1 MNCADCRQELELSFG
16 QAEFDAT
23 VSEHL
28 AQCANCR
35 TYWAEL
41 AELAGSLP
49 GDDAFMVDAAT
60 VEMLA
65 LKVDKTIDAQ
75 ESKGKTTSG
84 ELSKQRSLL
93 TWMRLLPA
101 AAALLLVIGIGSA
114 GYLLGRFDNRT
125 TTITGNGAA
134 LEISQAM
141 DDDYS
146 EPDDPTV
153 RLLLYD
159 FASDR
164 LYDASETLLDDIT
177 EEELR
182 HLEQNFEVGD
192 LL

>member
-16 QAEFDAT
+16 QAELDAT

-28 AQCANCR
+28 AQCVDCR
-35 TYWAEL
+35 TYWVEMKEL
-41 AELAGSLP
+41 AASLP
-49 GDDAFMVDAAT
+49 GDDAFMIDATT
-60 VEMLA
+60 VEKLA
-65 LKVDKTIDAQ
+65 LKVDQAIDSQ
-75 ESKGKTTSG
+75 ESKGKTTPG
-84 ELSKQRSLL
+84 ELGEQRSLL
-93 TWMRLLPA
+93 TWMRMLPA

-114 GYLLGRFDNRT
+114 GYLLGRFDKQA
-125 TTITGNGAA
+125 TTITGNGAEF
-134 LEISQAM
+134 EISQTM

-153 RLLLYD
+153 QLLLYD
-159 FASDR
+159 FASER

-182 HLEQNFEVGD
+182 YLEQNFEVGD

>member
-1 MNCADCRQELELSFG
+1 MNCADCRQELEFSFG
-16 QAEFDAT
+16 QAEFEAT

-28 AQCANCR
+28 AQCADCR

-41 AELAGSLP
+41 AELAGGLP
-49 GDDAFMVDAAT
+49 GDDAFVVDATT

-65 LKVDKTIDAQ
+65 HKVDQTIDAK
-75 ESKGKTTSG
+75 ETKGKTTFDESAG
-84 ELSKQRSLL
+84 QRSAVA
-93 TWMRLLPA
+93 WMRLLPA

-114 GYLLGRFDNRT
+114 GYLLGRFDKQA
-125 TTITGNGAA
+125 TTISGDGAA
-134 LEISQAM
+134 FEISQTM

-146 EPDDPTV
+146 EPDDQTV

-182 HLEQNFEVGD
+182 YLEQNFEVGD

>member
-1 MNCADCRQELELSFG
+1 MNCADCRRELELSFG
-16 QAEFDAT
+16 QAEFDAK

-28 AQCANCR
+28 AQCVDCR
-35 TYWAEL
+35 TYWVEL
-41 AELAGSLP
+41 KDLAGSLP
-49 GDDAFMVDAAT
+49 GDDAFMIEATT

-65 LKVDKTIDAQ
+65 LQVDQAIDAQ
-75 ESKGKTTSG
+75 ETKGKTTLG
-84 ELSKQRSLL
+84 ESAGQRSAVAR
-93 TWMRLLPA
+93 MRLLPA

-114 GYLLGRFDNRT
+114 GYLLGRFDKQA
-125 TTITGNGAA
+125 TTITGNGAPF
-134 LEISQAM
+134 EISQTV

-182 HLEQNFEVGD
+182 YLEQNFEVGD

>member
-28 AQCANCR
+28 AQCVDCR

-41 AELAGSLP
+41 AELAGGLP
-49 GDDAFMVDAAT
+49 GDDAFMVDATA
-60 VEMLA
+60 VEKLA
-65 LKVDKTIDAQ
+65 LHVDQTIDAL
-75 ESKGKTTSG
+75 ESKGKTTPG
-84 ELSKQRSLL
+84 ESAGQRSLL

-101 AAALLLVIGIGSA
+101 AAALLLIVGIGSA
-114 GYLLGRFDNRT
+114 GYLLGRFDKQA

-134 LEISQAM
+134 IDISQTM
-141 DDDYS
+141 DDEYS

-153 RLLLYD
+153 QLLLYD

-177 EEELR
+177 EEGLEKMLR
-182 HLEQNFEVGD
+182 GLAEAGP
-192 LL
+192 

>member
-16 QAEFDAT
+16 QAGFDAT

-28 AQCANCR
+28 AQCVDCR
-35 TYWAEL
+35 TYWAEMK
-41 AELAGSLP
+41 ELAGSLP
-49 GDDAFMVDAAT
+49 GDDAFMVDATT

-65 LKVDKTIDAQ
+65 LRVDQAIDAQ
-75 ESKGKTTSG
+75 ESKGTTTPG
-84 ELSKQRSLL
+84 ELGEQRSLL

-114 GYLLGRFDNRT
+114 GYLLGRFDKQA
-125 TTITGNGAA
+125 TTITGNGTAF
-134 LEISQAM
+134 EISQTM

-153 RLLLYD
+153 QLLLYD

-182 HLEQNFEVGD
+182 YLEQNFEVGD